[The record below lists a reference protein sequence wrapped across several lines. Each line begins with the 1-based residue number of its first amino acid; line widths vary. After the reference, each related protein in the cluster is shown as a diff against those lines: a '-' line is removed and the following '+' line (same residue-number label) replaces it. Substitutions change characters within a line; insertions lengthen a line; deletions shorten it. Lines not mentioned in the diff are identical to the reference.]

1 MTTSRLQIGLVA
13 SLLLNALM
21 IGAFGGGLAVL
32 SHRGGWHR
40 PPHRH
45 PGPIQTAGHALKPAD
60 RARFRA
66 AMLAVIRNNRDLIR
80 DARLRRQ
87 QAGALFVRPDFD
99 RAAIASLLARARRD
113 RAVLLAKLDNT
124 ALRFAATLPQGER
137 RKLASGLAEHGE
149 LQRRGGRFAPP
160 PQGSIS
166 APPPHGGNFAPPP
179 QGGNFAP
186 PPQGGNSAPP
196 PQGGNFIPPKGQK
209 SVPPQG

>member
-13 SLLLNALM
+13 SLLVNALM

-66 AMLAVIRNNRDLIR
+66 AMLAVIRDNRDLIR

-87 QAGALFVRPDFD
+87 QAGTLFVRPDFD
-99 RAAIASLLARARRD
+99 RAAIAALLARARRD
-113 RAVLLAKLDNT
+113 RAELLAKLDNA
-124 ALRFAATLPQGER
+124 ALRFAATLPRGER
-137 RKLASGLAEHGE
+137 RKLARGLAEHGE

-160 PQGSIS
+160 P
-166 APPPHGGNFAPPP
+166 
-179 QGGNFAP
+179 GGNFAP
-186 PPQGGNSAPP
+186 PPQGGNSVA
-196 PQGGNFIPPKGQK
+196 PKG
-209 SVPPQG
+209 